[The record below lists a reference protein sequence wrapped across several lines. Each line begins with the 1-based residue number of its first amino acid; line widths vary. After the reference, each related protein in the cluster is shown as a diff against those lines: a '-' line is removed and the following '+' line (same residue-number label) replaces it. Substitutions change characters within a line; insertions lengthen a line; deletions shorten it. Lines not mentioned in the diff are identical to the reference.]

1 MSIPSTVSRIG
12 IPLLTA
18 LAGFG
23 LAHAFTPRPSA
34 EALMRRLDRQEARME
49 ALARR
54 LEASAA
60 SLPVPV
66 APGPQARVGMDLSGL
81 REELRQMLRE
91 ELSTAVVSADD
102 ARFPEK
108 EQAPPPPTAEN
119 MAAYEKVH
127 RMVEDSLASGS
138 WGRAQIQELRTLR
151 GQMTDAQYMEL
162 VRKLVAALNNQ
173 QLRLEEPGSPI

>member
-1 MSIPSTVSRIG
+1 MSIVSTVSRVG

-23 LAHAFTPRPSA
+23 LAQAFNPSPPA
-34 EALMRRLDRQEARME
+34 EELMKRLERQEARME

-54 LEASAA
+54 LETPAAGLPSA
-60 SLPVPV
+60 P
-66 APGPQARVGMDLSGL
+66 APRTAVGLDLSGL

-91 ELSTAVVSADD
+91 ELRTAVASADD
-102 ARFPEK
+102 GPPPEK
-108 EQAPPPPTAEN
+108 EQVPPPPTREN
-119 MAAYEKVH
+119 MAAFEKVQ
-127 RMVEDSLASGS
+127 RLVDDSLVSGS
-138 WGRAQIQELRTLR
+138 WGRAQIQELRRMR

-162 VRKLVAALNNQ
+162 VHKLLSAFNNQ